1 MKGTMSIITRSQLA
15 VSANA
20 SIKSNGDDWLY
31 RGSIGPYCNE
41 HKMESLCSVVM
52 TMAIEHPSKRTT
64 SSWGSR
70 CPCYLDG
77 LRFHSS
83 RRCCCFFGCLPS
95 VLGGSCKRNGA
106 RDHASVLHPCNSGSN
121 TWDGPGIWR
130 SSAKVWGPPSISRQQ
145 LCAASARRK
154 LPASRNYLSVQL
166 IWHAKLLWNSSQVL
180 DAELIWQHIGYPQG
194 HQHEYSSCQAY
205 PTTHPNK
212 KKPTKNMQQRWT

>member
-130 SSAKVWGPPSISRQQ
+130 SSAKVWGPGQSQQ
-145 LCAASARRK
+145 STSQINQKTALNNEMNVAAAH
-154 LPASRNYLSVQL
+154 VQSTTEML
-166 IWHAKLLWNSSQVL
+166 MMM
-180 DAELIWQHIGYPQG
+180 
-194 HQHEYSSCQAY
+194 CQ
-205 PTTHPNK
+205 P
-212 KKPTKNMQQRWT
+212 